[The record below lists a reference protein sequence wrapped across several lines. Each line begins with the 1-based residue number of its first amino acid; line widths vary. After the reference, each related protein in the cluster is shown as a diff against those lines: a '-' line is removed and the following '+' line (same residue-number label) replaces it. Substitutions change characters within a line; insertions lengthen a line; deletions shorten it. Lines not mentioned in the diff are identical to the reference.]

1 MIDSLR
7 GILRASGENLI
18 LSAGPVSFLLHSSQR
33 SRDELLRESGA
44 QEVFVTLLIREDRM
58 ELVAF
63 ARRDERDLYRILTA
77 ISGVG
82 TRLALS
88 ILSTLSVEELA
99 GAVRAGDERLLST
112 VPGVG
117 RKKASRLLLELKDRL
132 ESFLPADLSA
142 TVSSAKGDPRRE
154 EVLMAL
160 EGLGSPRTEAAR
172 LFDTLPRD
180 ENLPVEGL
188 IREALKA
195 GAKV

>member
-1 MIDSLR
+1 
-7 GILRASGENLI
+7 
-18 LSAGPVSFLLHSSQR
+18 
-33 SRDELLRESGA
+33 
-44 QEVFVTLLIREDRM
+44 
-58 ELVAF
+58 
-63 ARRDERDLYRILTA
+63 DERDLYRILTA

-160 EGLGSPRTEAAR
+160 EGLGIPRTEAAR

>member
-160 EGLGSPRTEAAR
+160 EGLGIPRTEAAR